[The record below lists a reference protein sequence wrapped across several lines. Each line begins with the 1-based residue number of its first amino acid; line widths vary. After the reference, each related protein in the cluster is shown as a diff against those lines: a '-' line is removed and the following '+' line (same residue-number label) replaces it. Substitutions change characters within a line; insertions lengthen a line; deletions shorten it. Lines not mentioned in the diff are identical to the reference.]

1 MRGGTAMTCKHTT
14 KKRTDAP
21 TVSIFNSVSFDR

>member
-1 MRGGTAMTCKHTT
+1 MRGGTAMTCKITT

-21 TVSIFNSVSFDR
+21 TVSISDIVSFDR